1 MGRSIEDA
9 VFTTYIMSLLTG
21 RKNAEN
27 KNITHAGA
35 RPQLGFGQD
44 SYNLDNVEYS
54 VLVGLVV
61 FGISLMICITKY
73 YCGIC

>member
-54 VLVGLVV
+54 VLVGLV
-61 FGISLMICITKY
+61 FGKSLMICITKY
-73 YCGIC
+73 NCRI